1 MTNEEAAK
9 LLKRVTAVTQ
19 RGSGKGFYASATFE
33 ALNMA
38 IEALE
43 LAPTLARPKG
53 KWILNDVQYGSTSF
67 RCSACNDVTDD
78 VPTCCNK
85 PLFNFCPACGADMR
99 EEADNDPN

>member
-1 MTNEEAAK
+1 MTNEEAAM
-9 LLKRVTAVTQ
+9 LLKRATSVTTRQ
-19 RGSGKGFYASATFE
+19 NGKGLYVSTTFE
-33 ALNMA
+33 ALAMA

-53 KWILNDVQYGSTSF
+53 KWILNDIQYGTTSF

-99 EEADNDPN
+99 GGQDNDSN